1 MCYDI
6 KANLEAQLS
15 RANRKGVLQA
25 IKEIKEKVS
34 SFKPPTPEPFKEFQN
49 SIKQQRTVNNL
60 LKNPDDLVYFVR
72 CNKENFNRLCNE
84 SHIPHKSKALYS
96 HSQCR

>member
-6 KANLEAQLS
+6 KTNLEAQLS
-15 RANRKGVLQA
+15 RANRKGDLQA

-34 SFKPPTPEPFKEFQN
+34 SFKPPTPEPFKEFQCR
-49 SIKQQRTVNNL
+49 IKEQRTGNNL
-60 LKNPDDLVYFVR
+60 LKDPDDLVYFVR
-72 CNKENFNRLCNE
+72 CNKENFYRLCNE
-84 SHIPHKSKALYS
+84 SHIPPKSKTLYL